1 MKIQRHKRM
10 KLVPL
15 DSHKGDVTAMPSGS
29 KAFVHQKGGS
39 IVKVAQLVKIA
50 TGGGDNLSLLT
61 KIPKYKRGRQSYTE

>member
-50 TGGGDNLSLLT
+50 TGGG
-61 KIPKYKRGRQSYTE
+61 G